1 MFYESWRNFFGFCF
15 LLHSRNLVKNLYFLD
30 ELLWQRE
37 YIYIYITHVGLHIY
51 LSFLQT
57 AVVRQWTFL
66 MSEFI
71 FSLQKIKKGKI
82 IKCKRFIFFFSWQV
96 MNGSRPP
103 FDSPLLQVFLLLSV
117 DQVVSYPDKKE
128 INRNDRTL
136 FFITSPTHLEM
147 SKIKNQ
153 MFY

>member
-1 MFYESWRNFFGFCF
+1 
-15 LLHSRNLVKNLYFLD
+15 
-30 ELLWQRE
+30 
-37 YIYIYITHVGLHIY
+37 
-51 LSFLQT
+51 
-57 AVVRQWTFL
+57 
-66 MSEFI
+66 
-71 FSLQKIKKGKI
+71 
-82 IKCKRFIFFFSWQV
+82 V